1 MAVDYTFNRALAGAE
16 RSSALQRAILALVMP
31 THKRHFAPGDLQFL
45 TSSTYHRA
53 KLFESDRLR
62 PQSCALRHPATPAEC
77 LQGPTVTTA
86 LTPPQSCALRQPA
99 ISPRFES
106 NSPTTA
112 PPAGWRLPARVLY

>member
-1 MAVDYTFNRALAGAE
+1 M
-16 RSSALQRAILALVMP
+16 LALVMP

-53 KLFESDRLR
+53 KLFESDWFRWSFVEVLGQLRIEMGFRLIGWPDFSLVSW
-62 PQSCALRHPATPAEC
+62 PQSCALRQPATPAEC

-99 ISPRFES
+99 KR
-106 NSPTTA
+106 
-112 PPAGWRLPARVLY
+112 